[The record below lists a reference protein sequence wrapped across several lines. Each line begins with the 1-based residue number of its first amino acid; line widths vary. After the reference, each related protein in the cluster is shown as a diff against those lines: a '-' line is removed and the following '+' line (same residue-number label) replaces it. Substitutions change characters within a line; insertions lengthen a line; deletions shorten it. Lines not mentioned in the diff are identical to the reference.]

1 MEELGQIYYDKSMNP
16 EDFKRLRN
24 EVLYFH
30 DQVEFI
36 YETTHRMSRSFII
49 SLISFYCVFIFRI
62 FSIHIDNLEWTF
74 NWNWSIFYFKFVCC
88 WI

>member
-36 YETTHRMSRSFII
+36 YENHSQNESII
-49 SLISFYCVFIFRI
+49 YYFAYIFYCVFIFRI
-62 FSIHIDNLEWTF
+62 FSIHIDSLEWTF

-88 WI
+88 WL